1 MDNQLV
7 WKDEFNIG
15 IKIID
20 DEHHNLFTIINRLFA
35 LKEEKR
41 GRKACQEGLNIL
53 KSMR

>member
-20 DEHHNLFTIINRLFA
+20 DEHQKLF
-35 LKEEKR
+35 
-41 GRKACQEGLNIL
+41 
-53 KSMR
+53 SDYH

>member
-20 DEHHNLFTIINRLFA
+20 DEHQKLFSIITKLFP
-35 LKEEKR
+35 
-41 GRKACQEGLNIL
+41 
-53 KSMR
+53 